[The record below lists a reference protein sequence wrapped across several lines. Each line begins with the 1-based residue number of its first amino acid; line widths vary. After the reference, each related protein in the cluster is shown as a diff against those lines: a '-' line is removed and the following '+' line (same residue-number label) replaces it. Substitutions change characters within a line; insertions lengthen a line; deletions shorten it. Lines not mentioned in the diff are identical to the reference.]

1 MTSKSHDFTPSL
13 VLAFA
18 VFIAGFLT
26 GMLAIA
32 IIGISSDITFVGA
45 IIFSLGIDI
54 GIIAAII
61 EITLIKRRRTN
72 DLTTSHEV
80 KN

>member
-1 MTSKSHDFTPSL
+1 MTSKSPDFVPSL

-18 VFIAGFLT
+18 VFIAGFLI
-26 GMLAIA
+26 GMLALA

-45 IIFSLGIDI
+45 IIFSLGVDV
-54 GIIAAII
+54 GLIAAII
-61 EITLIKRRRTN
+61 EVTLIKRRRTKEATG
-72 DLTTSHEV
+72 LYEV